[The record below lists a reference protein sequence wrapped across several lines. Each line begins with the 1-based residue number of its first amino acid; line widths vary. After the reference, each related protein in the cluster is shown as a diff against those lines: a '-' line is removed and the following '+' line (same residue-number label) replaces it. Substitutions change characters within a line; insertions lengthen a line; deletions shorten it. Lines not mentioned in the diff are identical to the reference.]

1 MWKSVPYLRSRMPN
15 SSTSSDVHTFD
26 FSFVSIDWLLE
37 IDSVSLHVLVDLTLV
52 FF

>member
-15 SSTSSDVHTFD
+15 SSTSSAVHTFD
-26 FSFVSIDWLLE
+26 FSFISIDWLLE
-37 IDSVSLHVLVDLTLV
+37 IESVSLQLLIDLAFG